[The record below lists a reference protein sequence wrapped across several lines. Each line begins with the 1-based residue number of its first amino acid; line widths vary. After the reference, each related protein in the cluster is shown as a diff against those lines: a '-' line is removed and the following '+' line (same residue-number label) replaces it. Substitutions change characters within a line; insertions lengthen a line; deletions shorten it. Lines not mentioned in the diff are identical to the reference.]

1 MGHYF
6 YIKYQLY
13 EVSLHRMKFFLI
25 ILCIYLFLALLGLH
39 CYAGFPL
46 VVSGDYSLTAVRG
59 SLIAV
64 LPLVACVAQAL
75 WRAGFSTC
83 GSWALEH
90 RLNSSGT
97 WAELFLGMWDLPC
110 PGTKPVSSAL
120 AGSFYITE
128 PRGKPIQ

>member
-83 GSWALEH
+83 GSWAQEQGL
-90 RLNSSGT
+90 SSCGAWT
-97 WAELFLGMWDLPC
+97 
-110 PGTKPVSSAL
+110 
-120 AGSFYITE
+120 
-128 PRGKPIQ
+128 